1 MKGETNMSGTIW
13 ALVPPIV
20 AIALALWTKEV
31 YLSLL
36 IGILSGA
43 LLFTKFHIL
52 AATQTMI
59 EVMNW
64 KIGDNVNILLF
75 LVFLGIIVALITKS
89 GASQSYG
96 DWASRKIKS
105 QRGALFSTMLLCGRL
120 LQLPDRGNR
129 YAPGHRQIQSKPRK
143 TGLHHRRHSST
154 GLYHR
159 TDLKLGGSRRIL
171 PAG

>member
-1 MKGETNMSGTIW
+1 MSGTIW

-89 GASQSYG
+89 GASQAYG

-105 QRGALFSTMLLCGRL
+105 QRGALFSTMLLGVVIFVDDYFNCLTVGTVMRPVTDKYKVSRAKL
-120 LQLPDRGNR
+120 AYIIDATA
-129 YAPGHRQIQSKPRK
+129 APVCIIAPI
-143 TGLHHRRHSST
+143 SSWAAAV
-154 GLYHR
+154 
-159 TDLKLGGSRRIL
+159 RIL

>member
-1 MKGETNMSGTIW
+1 MSGTIW

-89 GASQSYG
+89 GASQAYG

-105 QRGALFSTMLLCGRL
+105 QRGALFSTMLLGVVIFVDDYFNCLTVGTVMR
-120 LQLPDRGNR
+120 PVTDK
-129 YAPGHRQIQSKPRK
+129 YKVS
-143 TGLHHRRHSST
+143 LHHRCHSSS

-159 TDLKLGGSRRIL
+159 TDLKLGSSRRIL

>member
-36 IGILSGA
+36 IGILSGT

-52 AATQTMI
+52 DATQTMI

-75 LVFLGIIVALITKS
+75 LVFL
-89 GASQSYG
+89 
-96 DWASRKIKS
+96 
-105 QRGALFSTMLLCGRL
+105 
-120 LQLPDRGNR
+120 
-129 YAPGHRQIQSKPRK
+129 
-143 TGLHHRRHSST
+143 
-154 GLYHR
+154 
-159 TDLKLGGSRRIL
+159 
-171 PAG
+171 

>member
-89 GASQSYG
+89 GASHPMETG
-96 DWASRKIKS
+96 HPEKS
-105 QRGALFSTMLLCGRL
+105 
-120 LQLPDRGNR
+120 N
-129 YAPGHRQIQSKPRK
+129 PREV
-143 TGLHHRRHSST
+143 HCSQPCSS
-154 GLYHR
+154 
-159 TDLKLGGSRRIL
+159 
-171 PAG
+171 A

>member
-105 QRGALFSTMLLCGRL
+105 QRGALFSNHAPRRSHLCGRL

-159 TDLKLGGSRRIL
+159 TDLKHGRQ
-171 PAG
+171 P

>member
-52 AATQTMI
+52 TATQTMI

-89 GASQSYG
+89 GASPSLRRLGIQKNQIPERSTVFNH
-96 DWASRKIKS
+96 ASRCGYLC
-105 QRGALFSTMLLCGRL
+105 RRLF
-120 LQLPDRGNR
+120 QLSDCRNR
-129 YAPGHRQIQSKPRK
+129 YASGYRQIQSKPCK
-143 TGLHHRRHSST
+143 TCLHH
-154 GLYHR
+154 
-159 TDLKLGGSRRIL
+159 
-171 PAG
+171 

>member
-1 MKGETNMSGTIW
+1 MSGTIW
-13 ALVPPIV
+13 ALVRPSWRSP
-20 AIALALWTKEV
+20 LLNQEV

-75 LVFLGIIVALITKS
+75 LVFLGGIQIAALITKS
-89 GASQSYG
+89 GASQAYG
-96 DWASRKIKS
+96 DWGIQK
-105 QRGALFSTMLLCGRL
+105 
-120 LQLPDRGNR
+120 N
-129 YAPGHRQIQSKPRK
+129 QIPE
-143 TGLHHRRHSST
+143 
-154 GLYHR
+154 R
-159 TDLKLGGSRRIL
+159 TVFNH
-171 PAG
+171 A